1 MNNHIQRVAMPIC
14 FPSGVRIGA
23 GKESGNLLVQARDG
37 QGQFV
42 LPGSALAGAVRHAL
56 QAACAEGEDFLADWF
71 GSHRKYSNEL
81 VSSRVKFADS
91 RLCVGKSTSE
101 GVRIRTHNAIDRH
114 RGAPVDG
121 GLFSMESLPAGTTT
135 TLSITVAS
143 TKQEAD
149 VARDLLQ
156 KIVSLFDQGITLG
169 GGAARGIGRAVLSG
183 EAMWK
188 AWSLTELDQ
197 HADWL
202 DDCFRYKQSAQP
214 LAGEA
219 LSPARLDQTRLSV
232 TMELTVPRGQD
243 FVVAD
248 GQGVEYDMEPQQ
260 ITMANKTAAWLLPGS
275 TIRGLFRAYVTRL
288 AARAGKPV
296 ADSFNRWQTRN
307 LDPRDVKGLTG
318 EDLSSGFVASEDR
331 TDFADAPEQIECP
344 VMKLFGSAFAKGRIH
359 IADAVSKQHS
369 NHDVQ
374 ERAHVAIDRFSG
386 GASDGFLFNNQTL
399 TSGTFTVELTIQDPT
414 NEEAEWIAGCI
425 RALDMGLIRVGS
437 SKGAGRLALQ
447 QPPTANGPYAEI
459 IIAVNPMET
468 SCG

>member
-1 MNNHIQRVAMPIC
+1 MNNHIQRVEIPIC
-14 FPSGVRIGA
+14 FPSGVHIGA

-37 QGQFV
+37 KGQFV

-56 QAACAEGEDFLADWF
+56 EAACDEREGFIADWF
-71 GSHRKYSNEL
+71 GSDRKYSDEL
-81 VSSRVKFADS
+81 VSSRVKFSDS
-91 RLCVGKSTSE
+91 RLCVGESTSE
-101 GVRIRTHNAIDRH
+101 GIRIRTHNAIDRH
-114 RGAPVDG
+114 RGAPIDG
-121 GLFSMESLPAGTTT
+121 GLFAMESLPAGTTT

-149 VARDLLQ
+149 VGRDILQ
-156 KIVSLFDQGITLG
+156 KIAGLFDQGITLG

-197 HADWL
+197 HANWL
-202 DDCFRYKQSAQP
+202 DERFRSKQTAQP

-219 LSPARLDQTRLSV
+219 LSPIRTNQKQLSI
-232 TMELTVPRGQD
+232 TMDLTVPRGQD

-248 GQGVEYDMEPQQ
+248 GQGVDCGMEPQQ
-260 ITMANKTAAWLLPGS
+260 IRMADKTDAWLLPGS

-296 ADSFNRWQTRN
+296 ADSFSRWQMRN
-307 LDPRDVKGLTG
+307 EDPRNVKELTG
-318 EDLSSGFVASEDR
+318 EDLTFGFAATKER
-331 TDFADAPEQIECP
+331 TDIADDPKQIECP
-344 VMKLFGSAFAKGRIH
+344 VMKLFGSAYAKGRIH

-369 NHDVQ
+369 IHDVQ

-386 GASDGFLFNNQTL
+386 GASDGFLFDNQTL
-399 TSGTFTVELTIQDPT
+399 TVGTFTVELTIQDPT
-414 NEEAEWIAGCI
+414 GEEVEWVAGCI

-447 QPPTANGPYAEI
+447 QSPTANGPYAEI
-459 IIAVNPMET
+459 ITAVNPMET